1 MSLLKSNI
9 KKKEDFDI
17 FVDQFLLDF
26 ELSFEKT
33 LSLIDKPVL
42 NSAKEVSLGGGKRYR
57 PTLCF
62 LCGYPRASYSELIK
76 ASIVLELVHIASMVN
91 DDVLDNAKF
100 RRGKL
105 AIHHN
110 IGVNESILLGD
121 ALFSYALE
129 LSTEFSENLVC
140 KIVSKA
146 TRKTCSGEIAQNSV
160 IGDFGISIK
169 QYEQIISDKTGY
181 LFGAACKLGGIFS
194 GVDSFDLKNLE
205 SIGLSLGICYQL
217 FDDIV
222 DAFGNEHNFGKSL
235 GSDFF
240 SQKPTLPVLL
250 LLESCEE
257 KESIEIMNLFSENL
271 IKESSIDTITSYF
284 ERYDILN
291 QCIVFFNNQYEKIN
305 FLVDSLECT
314 STKENLSAFITSFSR
329 KAAFLNHLNQSNF
342 LAVHT

>member
-76 ASIVLELVHIASMVN
+76 ASIVLELVHIASLVH
-91 DDVLDNAKF
+91 DDVLDNSKF

-140 KIVSKA
+140 KIVSK
-146 TRKTCSGEIAQNSV
+146 
-160 IGDFGISIK
+160 
-169 QYEQIISDKTGY
+169 
-181 LFGAACKLGGIFS
+181 
-194 GVDSFDLKNLE
+194 
-205 SIGLSLGICYQL
+205 
-217 FDDIV
+217 
-222 DAFGNEHNFGKSL
+222 
-235 GSDFF
+235 DFF
-240 SQKPTLPVLL
+240 ASPWRLISHLHGCV
-250 LLESCEE
+250 
-257 KESIEIMNLFSENL
+257 LFSQLEKPIAFSKN
-271 IKESSIDTITSYF
+271 SQTSIRIDRF
-284 ERYDILN
+284 
-291 QCIVFFNNQYEKIN
+291 
-305 FLVDSLECT
+305 
-314 STKENLSAFITSFSR
+314 
-329 KAAFLNHLNQSNF
+329 
-342 LAVHT
+342 